1 MEYEQLIFSSHAI
14 KQMFSRKISKA
25 EVKTV
30 LSAGEVIREYL
41 DDSPYPSYLFLG
53 FVSDRPIHVVV
64 GFDFKTR
71 RAYVI
76 TTYQPNSEL
85 WELDYKRR
93 KKK

>member
-14 KQMFSRKISKA
+14 KQMFSRKNSKA

-41 DDSPYPSYLFLG
+41 DDSPYSSYLFLG
-53 FVSDRPIHVVV
+53 FVSDRPIHVVA
-64 GFDFKTR
+64 GFDFQTR

-93 KKK
+93 KKT